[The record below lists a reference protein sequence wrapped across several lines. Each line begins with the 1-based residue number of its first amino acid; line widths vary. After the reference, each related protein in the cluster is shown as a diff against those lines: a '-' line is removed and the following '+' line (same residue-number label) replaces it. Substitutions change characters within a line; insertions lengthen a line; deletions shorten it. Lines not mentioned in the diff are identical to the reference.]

1 MQITFQISAIPLK
14 DGTFQP
20 EITMVRDSGSKDF
33 TGYVINQVC
42 QTREEALKKAREH
55 AIEEA
60 RQQFGSEVEVG
71 IEIEA

>member
-1 MQITFQISAIPLK
+1 
-14 DGTFQP
+14 
-20 EITMVRDSGSKDF
+20 MVRDSGSKDF